1 VNGRVQSEVYGCLD
15 SKMCCSSA
23 GESCEVLLQNR
34 LRGCLECIARMS
46 CDVCF
51 VQSTDIVH
59 IDRVYDADD
68 DVDASSVF
76 APSSNFFL
84 FSFAPA
90 SIFADRVNCLTDILD
105 GF

>member
-1 VNGRVQSEVYGCLD
+1 
-15 SKMCCSSA
+15 MCCSSA
-23 GESCEVLLQNR
+23 KESCKVLLQNR
-34 LRGCLECIARMS
+34 LRGCLKCIARMS
-46 CDVCF
+46 CDVYF
-51 VQSTDIVH
+51 VQSIDIAH

-68 DVDASSVF
+68 DVDASSVS
-76 APSSNFFL
+76 ASSSNFFF